1 MIAFVVVLCILFI
14 GQRLVRDGE
23 SADIRLV
30 KTACGFDKNEN
41 GKWTIGDLKTEFPKI
56 EWWVLGSSKQ
66 EDLYAAYF
74 FLAAEAVDATRA
86 AHLNPVWRSL
96 ADAKT
101 EAMNN
106 VFVAYVMVKGR
117 NNETALYDLA
127 PLLNASLKRSNVECA
142 ALRDELNS

>member
-1 MIAFVVVLCILFI
+1 MIALIVVLSTLLI
-14 GQRLVRDGE
+14 GLRLVRGGE
-23 SADIRLV
+23 PEDIRLV
-30 KTACGFDKNEN
+30 KTVCGFDKDEN

-56 EWWVLGSSKQ
+56 EWWVLGDSKQ

-106 VFVAYVMVKGR
+106 VFIAYVMVNGR
-117 NNETALYDLA
+117 SNETALYDLA
-127 PLLNASLKRSNVECA
+127 PILNASLNRSNVECA